1 MKFIASLDVLDEMM
15 VYLREQAQK
24 AGMAASLKQKMELA
38 CEEAIV
44 NIISYAYDN
53 KAGEIE
59 IECARVRGRFEITLR
74 DWGTPFNPID
84 VEINPQFGTP
94 IKERKIGGMGIYLI
108 RKIIDEVSYQ
118 RNGLENIL
126 RLAFN
131 LN

>member
-1 MKFIASLDVLDEMM
+1 MKFTASLDALDEIMAF
-15 VYLREQAQK
+15 LRQEAQK
-24 AGMAASLKQKMELA
+24 VGMAPSLKQKMELA
-38 CEEAIV
+38 CEEAVV
-44 NIISYAYDN
+44 NIISYAYDK

-59 IECARVRGRFEITLR
+59 IECAKVKGRFEITLR
-74 DWGTPFNPID
+74 DWGAPFNPID

-118 RNGLENIL
+118 RNGSENVL

-131 LN
+131 L